1 MDIELWQLL
10 VFPKNYVSGLADA
23 GVHIKLKDTVIELLN
38 DLTLRK
44 VITSMK
50 ACNRHTFSQSI
61 CYQLSLDGKKHQISM
76 MKDYIFEYIQEYSEW
91 NWIFRSFTN
100 DCIKLVV
107 MDLDSTLIQQEVID
121 EIAELVGL
129 DIASEVRSITKISMQ
144 GQLPFESSLQARV
157 TVLKGQKL
165 DWRSLS
171 ERIKLTPGAHEF
183 CACCKSLGIR
193 TAICSGGFIPIVRI
207 VQQWLDI
214 DEGYANEASI

>member
-1 MDIELWQLL
+1 MEFELWQLL

-23 GVHIKLKDTVIELLN
+23 GIHVKLKDTVTELLN
-38 DLTLRK
+38 ELNFRK
-44 VITSMK
+44 IITSFK
-50 ACNRHTFSQSI
+50 ICNRHTFSQSI
-61 CYQLSLDGKKHQISM
+61 CYELSLDQKKHQILM
-76 MKDYIFEYIQEYSEW
+76 MREYIFEYIQKYSEW
-91 NWIFRSFTN
+91 NWIFRSFFK
-100 DCIKLVV
+100 DHIKLVV

-129 DIASEVRSITKISMQ
+129 DIASEIRSITKISMQ

-157 TVLKGQKL
+157 TALKGQKL
-165 DWRSLS
+165 NWKSLS